1 MPLPDL
7 SPATSFF
14 DLGGSLQ
21 AVQLAK
27 LLNELDGRA
36 KEEAPV
42 TIAAL
47 LAEPSLAGM
56 ARVTFAA
63 SAAEAAVADCWREV
77 LKMPLPNLV
86 STTSF
91 FDLGGSL
98 QAVQLA
104 KLLSGLE
111 GRPTKDPIAVTLL
124 LAEPTLEAMTLP
136 RHFLDTA

>member
-7 SPATSFF
+7 SPGTSFF

-42 TIAAL
+42 TIARQ

-77 LKMPLPNLV
+77 LGMPLPNLV

-104 KLLSGLE
+104 QLLSGLE
-111 GRPTKDPIAVTLL
+111 GRPTKEPFLWLL
-124 LAEPTLEAMTLP
+124 
-136 RHFLDTA
+136 

>member
-7 SPATSFF
+7 SPGTSFF

-21 AVQLAK
+21 AVQLAR

-42 TIAAL
+42 TIARL

-77 LKMPLPNLV
+77 LGMPLPHLV

-111 GRPTKDPIAVTLL
+111 GRPTK
-124 LAEPTLEAMTLP
+124 EP
-136 RHFLDTA
+136 FL